1 MHGKWLWMFGIGG
14 SVYLLLELLYRGYSH
29 PSMFFAG
36 GLSAALIYRVCC
48 EGRLRHAG
56 WSARCAVGS
65 LLITSVEFC
74 TGLFVNLLLRQGVWD
89 YSALPFNLFG
99 QICLPFSLLWFFLSL
114 PVLSLGDLFF
124 GEPAQFRRARVSRN
138 LPNAAP
144 PRSSGR

>member
-36 GLSAALIYRVCC
+36 GLSAALICRVCC

-56 WSARCAVGS
+56 WYARCAVGS

-74 TGLFVNLLLRQGVWD
+74 TGLLVNLLLRQGVWD
-89 YSALPFNLFG
+89 YSSLPLNLFG

-124 GEPAQFRRARVSRN
+124 GEPAQLRRSRASRN

>member
-1 MHGKWLWMFGIGG
+1 MFGIGG

-36 GLSAALIYRVCC
+36 GLSAALIYLVCC

-56 WSARCAVGS
+56 WYVRCAVGS

-74 TGLFVNLLLRQGVWD
+74 TGLLLNLLLRLGIWD
-89 YSALPFNLFG
+89 YSSLPFNLLG
-99 QICLPFSLLWFFLSL
+99 QICLPFSVLWFFLTL
-114 PVLSLGDLFF
+114 PVLFLGDLLF
-124 GEPAQFRRARVSRN
+124 GEPAQLRRSRASKN
-138 LPNAAP
+138 RPNAAP